1 MYNTKGTRM
10 RTYIH
15 TAWAS
20 VLSVLQVWAIPEPQ
34 LAEQQYCSPAFCLC
48 MYLNKRKRVQVWL
61 MKKQARG
68 MEGIGKG

>member
-1 MYNTKGTRM
+1 
-10 RTYIH
+10 
-15 TAWAS
+15 
-20 VLSVLQVWAIPEPQ
+20 
-34 LAEQQYCSPAFCLC
+34 